1 MCESKQSGDQSQN
14 RPLIGTIG
22 YRNVLVE
29 NNIETE
35 VDNNDTSITNDVL
48 VWNSGRNTSTI
59 SSVEVSIGDAV
70 YQTDGSGSL
79 SSSETSVQSSD
90 SRPLVVVGV
99 AAHTIGHR
107 EITII
112 NNSTIGDDNNDNN
125 SYDASNDGT
134 DSGSNANLSTIGVAD
149 TFTGSTVSES
159 NEIRQL
165 VSIRG
170 RFSD

>member
-1 MCESKQSGDQSQN
+1 MKKQSIG
-14 RPLIGTIG
+14 RPI
-22 YRNVLVE
+22 
-29 NNIETE
+29 TE
-35 VDNNDTSITNDVL
+35 PTPDWYV
-48 VWNSGRNTSTI
+48 
-59 SSVEVSIGDAV
+59 
-70 YQTDGSGSL
+70 
-79 SSSETSVQSSD
+79 
-90 SRPLVVVGV
+90 PLVGV

-170 RFSD
+170 RFSDWLYLIRFSRTTKWAFLWSSVLQIYQYEFD